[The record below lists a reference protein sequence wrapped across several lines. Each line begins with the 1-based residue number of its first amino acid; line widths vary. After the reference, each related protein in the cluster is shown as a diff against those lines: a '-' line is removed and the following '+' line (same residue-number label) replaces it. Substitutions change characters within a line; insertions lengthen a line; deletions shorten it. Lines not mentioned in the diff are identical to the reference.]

1 MNERIKQLVKQAA
14 DYANTYS
21 DAGADVWFEIY
32 NKKFA
37 ELIVQDYAKK
47 TIQGL
52 MGDPAFV
59 QAMDEY
65 YENKWSHRFD

>member
-1 MNERIKQLVKQAA
+1 MNKQLIQRFLDQSCYDEQDQRELEDWCNV
-14 DYANTYS
+14 
-21 DAGADVWFEIY
+21 E
-32 NKKFA
+32 KFA

-52 MGDPAFV
+52 MSDPAFV